1 MRVVSGGAAAIRP
14 APVAEGQADDT
25 KARARQAMLHGPI
38 LPTMLRLALPTVS
51 VLVVQ
56 TLVTVAETFYVG
68 FLGTAALAGVSL
80 VFPIAMLMTMMSGGG
95 VGGGVASAVARQIGA
110 GRREDADALLW
121 HAVVIAL
128 GFGGVFMTAALVFG
142 PTLYHALGGRGP
154 TLEAALVYSAFL
166 FAGSIGI
173 WLVNLTSAALRGAG
187 DVKVPAFVT
196 AAGAAVVIA
205 LSPALIFGFGPIPR
219 LGIAGA
225 GIAVTFYYA
234 AASLALIAYLATGRG
249 TLTLRISPLRR
260 RLFREILRV
269 GLLSA
274 AGTLQSNLTVVLITG
289 AVARF
294 GTAALAGYGIASR
307 LDYVLIPLLF
317 GVGTAAVTMVGTNV
331 GAGAPARA
339 RRVAWTGA
347 LAGTLMTGVIG
358 TTAALAPTVWVGSFT
373 HDPAVLATGAMYLR
387 IVAPFYAFIGLGMLL
402 YFASQG
408 AGRVMWPFLAG
419 TARLTITAGL
429 GCWLVARAGIG
440 LPTLFAV
447 VCAGSV
453 AFGAITAAS
462 VALSKTWGD
471 ATG

>member
-1 MRVVSGGAAAIRP
+1 
-14 APVAEGQADDT
+14 
-25 KARARQAMLHGPI
+25 MLDGPI
-38 LPTMLRLALPTVS
+38 LSTMLRLALPTVA

-80 VFPIAMLMTMMSGGG
+80 VFPIAMLMTMMSGGA
-95 VGGGVASAVARQIGA
+95 VGGGVASAVARKIGA

-128 GFGGVFMTAALVFG
+128 GFGGLFMTAALVCG
-142 PTLYHALGGRGP
+142 PALYYALGGRGA
-154 TLEAALVYSAFL
+154 TLQAALVYSEFL

-187 DVKVPAFVT
+187 DVKIPAVVT

-225 GIAVTFYYA
+225 GVAVTLYYA
-234 AASLALIAYLATGRG
+234 AASLALVAYLASGRG
-249 TLTLRISPLRR
+249 TLRLRISPLQV
-260 RLFREILRV
+260 RLFGEILRV

-274 AGTLQSNLTVVLITG
+274 AGTLQTNLTVVLITG
-289 AVARF
+289 AVAGF

-317 GVGTAAVTMVGTNV
+317 GVGSAAVTMVGTNV

-339 RRVAWTGA
+339 RRVAWIGA
-347 LAGTLMTGVIG
+347 LVGTLMTGAIG
-358 TTAALAPTVWVGSFT
+358 TAAALFPAAWVGSFT
-373 HDPAVLATGAMYLR
+373 HDPAVLATGATYLR

-402 YFASQG
+402 YFSSQG
-408 AGRVMWPFLAG
+408 AGRMIWPFLAG
-419 TARLTITAGL
+419 TARLLITAGL

-440 LPTLFAV
+440 LSTLFAI

-453 AFGAITAAS
+453 AFGGITAAS
-462 VALSKTWGD
+462 VALSKNWGKP
-471 ATG
+471 A